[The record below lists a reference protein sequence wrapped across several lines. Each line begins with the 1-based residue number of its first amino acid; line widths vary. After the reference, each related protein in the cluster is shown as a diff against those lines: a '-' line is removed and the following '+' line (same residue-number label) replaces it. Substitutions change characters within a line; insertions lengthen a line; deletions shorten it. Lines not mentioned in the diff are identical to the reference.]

1 MPKTAP
7 DLTPKPYRLL
17 KTDLASKLSAR
28 SSGGIT
34 YLLLASEDHPALY
47 LAVTAN
53 EGGGLWSREAVCLD
67 TIEDV
72 LAPYADQPFPTKA
85 LRGALVGRSSNN
97 PPFLCAVLKDLGLI
111 AKSPDKAHQH
121 VKSGDWQAFREEWLS
136 APGETIFYPPMVEGA
151 NSVPATSGV
160 TETADDDLPAKPAK
174 AKRKKV
180 VVTDVQEAAPEE
192 DHPPEVEEASDAQT
206 AHAS

>member
-1 MPKTAP
+1 MPKTCP

-17 KTDLASKLSAR
+17 KTDLAAKLSAR

-34 YLLLASEDHPALY
+34 YLLLASQNDPALF

-53 EGGGLWSREAVCLD
+53 EGGGLWSREAVGLD
-67 TIEDV
+67 TIEEI
-72 LAPYADQPFPTKA
+72 LSPYADQPFPTKA
-85 LRGALVGRSSNN
+85 LRGAVVGRSSNN

-111 AKSPDKAHQH
+111 APAPEMAHQH
-121 VKSGDWQAFREEWLS
+121 VKAGDWQAFRAEWL
-136 APGETIFYPPMVEGA
+136 AKPGETITYPPVGDGAPEASDPTGA
-151 NSVPATSGV
+151 NPATHDVPAKSG
-160 TETADDDLPAKPAK
+160 K

-180 VVTDVQEAAPEE
+180 VVADAQEAVPQE
-192 DHPPEVEEASDAQT
+192 DHSPEAEEVRDAAT

>member
-17 KTDLASKLSAR
+17 KTDLAAKLSTR

-34 YLLLASEDHPALY
+34 YVLLASEDDPALY
-47 LAVTAN
+47 LAVTGN

-67 TIEDV
+67 TIEEV

-97 PPFLCAVLKDLGLI
+97 PPFISAALRDLGLI

-121 VKSGDWQAFREEWLS
+121 VKHGDWQAFRQEWLS
-136 APGETIFYPPMVEGA
+136 APGETIIYPPVAAWA
-151 NSVPATSGV
+151 NSAPVAVVVTSAT
-160 TETADDDLPAKPAK
+160 DDLPAKPTK
-174 AKRKKV
+174 AKRKKGV
-180 VVTDVQEAAPEE
+180 VADTEEAAPQE
-192 DHPPEVEEASDAQT
+192 DHPPEVVEASDAET
-206 AHAS
+206 SHAS